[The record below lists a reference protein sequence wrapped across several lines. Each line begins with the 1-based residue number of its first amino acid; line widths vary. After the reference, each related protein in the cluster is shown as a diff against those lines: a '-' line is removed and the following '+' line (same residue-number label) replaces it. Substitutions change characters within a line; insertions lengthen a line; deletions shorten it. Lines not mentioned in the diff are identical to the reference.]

1 MDERDYDSRVLSE
14 RRKSE
19 RARARVTQSINCAL
33 TWDLR
38 RNTRRQVERE
48 RERERE
54 REEDATYFGRP
65 AVIMR
70 LLRKAAH
77 VAFKESRSC
86 SGHRSPTSGRQTD
99 KQKAASV
106 EQKEKETL
114 SGRSLRCD
122 AMRCDSISLLEIGK
136 SPEPDRQT
144 PRLEYVRALARAR
157 MRCPNNKEMG

>member
-1 MDERDYDSRVLSE
+1 M
-14 RRKSE
+14 
-19 RARARVTQSINCAL
+19 
-33 TWDLR
+33 
-38 RNTRRQVERE
+38 ERE
-48 RERERE
+48 RERER
-54 REEDATYFGRP
+54 DYATYFGRP

-114 SGRSLRCD
+114 SGRSLRRD
-122 AMRCDSISLLEIGK
+122 AMRFDIFVGDWK

>member
-1 MDERDYDSRVLSE
+1 
-14 RRKSE
+14 
-19 RARARVTQSINCAL
+19 
-33 TWDLR
+33 
-38 RNTRRQVERE
+38 
-48 RERERE
+48 
-54 REEDATYFGRP
+54 
-65 AVIMR
+65 MR

-86 SGHRSPTSGRQTD
+86 SSHQSPTSGRQTD

-122 AMRCDSISLLEIGK
+122 PMRFDSISLLEIGK

-144 PRLEYVRALARAR
+144 PRLEYVCARALART
-157 MRCPNNKEMG
+157 RCPNDKKMG